1 MDLWIHMMHKQMNIQ
16 MPIDTNITY
25 STYWDNFCGCDRN
38 CITSPNIFIHTF
50 IMEFL
55 SEQKPFL
62 QKFVLWKKHIE
73 NPFYNDSLKCELWN
87 IFIKTQR
94 TYNGFAKFARMWK
107 IKHAKIQV
115 DTDLYMNPIT
125 VKKGLTMSIYQ
136 NGSLYN
142 FTIPN
147 LINIC
152 NLSLM
157 NSPDFFCEPSIP
169 KNPYT
174 NIPFSNAIL
183 YSIYE
188 AVRYSNYR
196 MSNLLHLYYL
206 CNFDLDLFYYKYEA
220 TIRDEYISYFIK
232 TNNSDELYPYVRE
245 MLKKITIPNKINID
259 KNFPQDVLVRI
270 MRPFL
275 KLYLIHSSSLS
286 STEYRYRVYFEL
298 KYKLTKFAEYN
309 PIFGRVIMIKKPSL
323 QFYRPKKTYIISYNT
338 DHIAFNDINIDE
350 NINLFETKDESAMI
364 DSSSDDDDDVTEV
377 ISTIL
382 QPNFI
387 LNEQNIA
394 ANLFEDSTPNLSD
407 DDMEMDDTDSMS

>member
-1 MDLWIHMMHKQMNIQ
+1 
-16 MPIDTNITY
+16 
-25 STYWDNFCGCDRN
+25 
-38 CITSPNIFIHTF
+38 
-50 IMEFL
+50 MEL
-55 SEQKPFL
+55 LLEQKPFL

-245 MLKKITIPNKINID
+245 MLKKVIIPKKINID